1 MLYNKHTTTKNFPS
15 KKNFFISMKMSQP
28 LLSKS
33 SPNHQYEAI
42 PDNSQHEEH
51 HFESPEIIRD
61 IVLGLS
67 DGLTV

>member
-1 MLYNKHTTTKNFPS
+1 MRYYYQLPHLSLFFPS
-15 KKNFFISMKMSQP
+15 SFAKMS

-33 SPNHQYEAI
+33 SHRHQYEAI
-42 PDNSQHEEH
+42 PDDQHIEH

>member
-1 MLYNKHTTTKNFPS
+1 
-15 KKNFFISMKMSQP
+15 MKMSQP

-33 SPNHQYEAI
+33 SPNHQYETI

-61 IVLGLS
+61 MVLGLS